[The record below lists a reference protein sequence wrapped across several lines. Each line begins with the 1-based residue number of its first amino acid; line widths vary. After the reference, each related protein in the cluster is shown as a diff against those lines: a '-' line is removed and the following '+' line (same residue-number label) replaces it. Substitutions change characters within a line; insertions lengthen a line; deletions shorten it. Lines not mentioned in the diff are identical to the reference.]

1 MGARDLDKALSSLK
15 KAAAKSVARKALKAA
30 AEPMRA
36 AAEADAP
43 RRFGTLKASVQISGR
58 AKRADAGAAA
68 FGAALRAGMSKE
80 DARIAARA
88 ANSAAKSQSVT
99 LFMGVN
105 SNTGQGVLQE
115 FGTDHHPAQPFMR
128 PAWDGNK
135 EKALQIIM
143 DVLRAEIDKA
153 VARAARKAARDAQ
166 KVGN

>member
-1 MGARDLDKALSSLK
+1 MGARDLDKALSNLT
-15 KAAAKSVARKALKAA
+15 KAAAKGVARRALKAA

-43 RRFGTLKASVQISGR
+43 ERSGKLKAAVQVSGR
-58 AKRADAGAAA
+58 AKGANAGAEA
-68 FGAALRAGMSKE
+68 FGAALRAGMSRS

-88 ANSAAKSQSVT
+88 ANSGSVT
-99 LFMGVN
+99 LFMGVE
-105 SNTGQGVLQE
+105 SKVGQGVLQE

-166 KVGN
+166 KAGN